1 MVDDNDSN
9 WREDDGSE
17 PEDETST
24 SPESGD
30 KAGEEDGDR
39 PERRKYPGR
48 RRHNRRGAG
57 DGFGEESEDDEPV
70 SEDESASGGNDG
82 ANGGSLDRGVSGRA
96 VGPDEDDDRAPDR
109 DTGERADGQETEP
122 SPGEGESGDSAGV
135 RDRNVSE
142 SWESALSRGEEDAS
156 DAGLSPA
163 TLSSEK
169 ERDTD
174 VVEDEPDAPVQS
186 EGQQTGESKPD
197 EAEREPLDGEQ
208 VLPIRRE
215 YVEDLLFE
223 LGEIAEDRGFDSLR
237 DEVHEDRIPA
247 LREGR
252 MSVVV
257 LGEFNHGK
265 STVVNAL
272 LGEEILPTGIT
283 PTTSEIT
290 HLVYD
295 DEPTVT
301 LQPAGDEE
309 PLEVD
314 YDELDEAVT
323 DEEEEDEDDEDL
335 EYVEIGYPNELLED
349 SLVLVDTPGVNDIS
363 RQKVEITYG
372 YVPRAD
378 VILYVLDATQILKKS
393 EITFIEDKLLEANR
407 DRIIFVLGKVDA
419 LSDEEAREVEQ
430 YARERL
436 ESILGD
442 PVDLYPFS
450 GREAIEAIERG
461 EEPTEAFQ
469 HFKSDLLQFL
479 REQKAEIIVD
489 SALGGGVRVASMLEQ
504 NLAIERQAYRLEK
517 EELEERIASVRGKLE
532 ESQQLIAENL
542 DLIDERI
549 GGIAATARHNLHA
562 FRDEFLET
570 LPRQIEQ
577 AEARDV
583 QLYLSAWIQD
593 QFKEWLETEG
603 TEIAESLEEL
613 AEEVIEVTNESIQ
626 ETVEAFREEF
636 GLRDQLDLEVDTI
649 AYDMSVFALGG
660 VGLSVL
666 FLANTLVGGLLTAAT
681 PVVAMFF
688 KGRVDEKIKERARE
702 EGRQAIR
709 EATDAVEEE
718 LMDVIYEYGDR
729 LEEFVETAGDRLYR
743 QVQEALKQVQ
753 RERSRKDREAV
764 LEEVEE
770 RVERVRRVADLLR
783 SSREK
788 LRNHDES
795 AEE

>member
-1 MVDDNDSN
+1 M
-9 WREDDGSE
+9 
-17 PEDETST
+17 
-24 SPESGD
+24 
-30 KAGEEDGDR
+30 
-39 PERRKYPGR
+39 
-48 RRHNRRGAG
+48 AG
-57 DGFGEESEDDEPV
+57 DGDSNSDGDASRGSGE
-70 SEDESASGGNDG
+70 GH
-82 ANGGSLDRGVSGRA
+82 
-96 VGPDEDDDRAPDR
+96 
-109 DTGERADGQETEP
+109 EP
-122 SPGEGESGDSAGV
+122 SPPDIDFGGDSPFGERRPREGEETEETAEEESSPAVEEEPVGEVTARADEEAESEAESDAEGLEREPVEGES
-135 RDRNVSE
+135 
-142 SWESALSRGEEDAS
+142 
-156 DAGLSPA
+156 
-163 TLSSEK
+163 
-169 ERDTD
+169 
-174 VVEDEPDAPVQS
+174 
-186 EGQQTGESKPD
+186 
-197 EAEREPLDGEQ
+197 

-215 YVEDLLFE
+215 YVEDLLEE
-223 LGEIAEDRGFDSLR
+223 LGEIADSRGFDSLR
-237 DEVHEDRIPA
+237 DEVYEDRIPA
-247 LREGR
+247 LREGQ

-290 HLVYD
+290 HLVYA
-295 DEPTVT
+295 DEPTVS
-301 LQPAGDEE
+301 LQPTGDAEVREVAYEE
-309 PLEVD
+309 LG
-314 YDELDEAVT
+314 EAVT
-323 DEEEEDEDDEDL
+323 DDEGGEEGADDEDL
-335 EYVEIGYPNELLED
+335 EYVEIGYPNDLLED

-393 EITFIEDKLLEANR
+393 EITFIEEKLLEANR

-419 LSDEEAREVEQ
+419 LSDEEAREVEE

-436 ESILGD
+436 EQIMG
-442 PVDLYPFS
+442 PVDLYAFS
-450 GREAIEAIERG
+450 GREAIQSIERG
-461 EEPTEAFQ
+461 EAPTEAFQ
-469 HFKSDLLQFL
+469 DFRGELLEFL

-489 SALGGGVRVASMLEQ
+489 SALGGGLRVASMLEQ

-517 EELEERIASVRGKLE
+517 EELDERISAVRSKLE
-532 ESQQLIAENL
+532 ESQRLIAENL

-562 FRDEFLET
+562 FRDEFLES

-603 TEIAESLEEL
+603 AEVAESLEEL
-613 AEEVIEVTNESIQ
+613 AEEVIEITNESIQ
-626 ETVEAFREEF
+626 ETVEAFRDEF
-636 GLRDQLDLEVDTI
+636 GLRDQLDLEVDTV

-681 PVVAMFF
+681 PVLAMFF
-688 KGRVDEKIKERARE
+688 KGKVDDKIKERARE
-702 EGRQAIR
+702 EGRRAIE
-709 EATDAVEEE
+709 EATEAIEEE
-718 LMDVIYEYGDR
+718 LMDVIYEYGER

-743 QVQEALKQVQ
+743 QVQEALAQVR
-753 RERSRKDREAV
+753 RERSRKDREEV
-764 LEEVEE
+764 LEEVDE
-770 RVERVRRVADLLR
+770 RVERVRRVAELLE

-788 LRNHDES
+788 LRRY
-795 AEE
+795 EEEEVD